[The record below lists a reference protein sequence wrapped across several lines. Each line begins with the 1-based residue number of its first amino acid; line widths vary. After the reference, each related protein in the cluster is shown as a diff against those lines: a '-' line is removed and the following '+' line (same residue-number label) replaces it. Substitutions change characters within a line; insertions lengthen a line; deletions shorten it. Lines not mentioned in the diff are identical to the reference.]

1 MWTAPC
7 LQELCSCGSDRLRSY
22 VRSVDAVAHDRC
34 QDGFRDARSK
44 HNRDVGHRRW
54 VPRSVSRL
62 AIDRSHH
69 LLRLEQASASARG
82 EDRRALNGVFRLQ
95 DQRRVMAGHPL
106 VWSRGPSASFR
117 PTAALQAPCAS
128 GVKAGRRPPPQAAR
142 SGLDG
147 ASTALHCR
155 SGGRSGSW
163 PQDGGCS
170 VGR

>member
-1 MWTAPC
+1 MRVRLVVPAKAGTHMWTAPC
-7 LQELCSCGSDRLRSY
+7 LQELCSCGLDRLRSY

-95 DQRRVMAGHPL
+95 DQRRVMAGILWFGRGDHL
-106 VWSRGPSASFR
+106 LRSDRRRLSKRRAQAASRLAAGHR
-117 PTAALQAPCAS
+117 RRRREAALTARA
-128 GVKAGRRPPPQAAR
+128 RR
-142 SGLDG
+142 
-147 ASTALHCR
+147 
-155 SGGRSGSW
+155 
-163 PQDGGCS
+163 
-170 VGR
+170 